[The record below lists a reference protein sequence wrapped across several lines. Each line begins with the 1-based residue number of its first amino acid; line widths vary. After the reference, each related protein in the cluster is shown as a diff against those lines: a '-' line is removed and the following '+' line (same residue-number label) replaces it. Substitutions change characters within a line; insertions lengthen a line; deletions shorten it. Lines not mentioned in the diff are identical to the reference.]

1 MTWQPPALNASVLKA
16 PHARDSTAAARWA
29 PLYLLFYNNSVAM
42 RALLHVN
49 RGASEVSG
57 KLVTWGGQSVWVV
70 ERHAMPLSRCC
81 CMAASQLHTFSCS
94 AARPPRPAAL
104 LPPACL
110 APAVAEEALTLR
122 VTLDTP
128 STNLVRKM
136 TFALLNIPSFSDTTM
151 NCRGRTQQE
160 QAGQQR
166 CE

>member
-1 MTWQPPALNASVLKA
+1 MCGAADRASRREVFINQRTLERVLAHIDTAVQPTASKQPVDHE
-16 PHARDSTAAARWA
+16 PT
-29 PLYLLFYNNSVAM
+29 V
-42 RALLHVN
+42 
-49 RGASEVSG
+49 
-57 KLVTWGGQSVWVV
+57 
-70 ERHAMPLSRCC
+70 
-81 CMAASQLHTFSCS
+81 
-94 AARPPRPAAL
+94 
-104 LPPACL
+104 